1 MAQIMKKADGWE
13 VLDENGRHVFDTESE
28 ARAYMSGTPTPADE
42 EEVEE

>member
-13 VLDENGRHVFDTESE
+13 VLDENGRRVFDTESE
-28 ARAYMSGTPTPADE
+28 ARAYMNGTPTPVDE